1 MEDEEVAYIRCDF
14 FFFFFLIRSIEKKDK
29 KG

>member
-14 FFFFFLIRSIEKKDK
+14 FFFFLIRSIEKKDK